1 MIIKTEI
8 IDSFLEHGNLNMVKD
23 HWIYHSIIPGRYI
36 FEEPSYV
43 NKELVIHLYEAIQNR
58 LYNFKPL
65 NEGLWHQIF
74 QEMEIPDTTAVY
86 LIAGSPKP
94 YDGFVREDQSG
105 MRCIILDLVR
115 LCTYADRLEEL
126 DYIATDFLTHE
137 LAHVLIS
144 EKYPYY
150 KHSPKVD
157 VLKQLVFDE
166 GIAHFLSYKED
177 VLSLDWHTEQM
188 NNRRESVYQKLR
200 YYLTQKNSLTQEAFL
215 KANTGS
221 FWDKYA
227 SISGMFAVISYCE
240 QGGKLEELLDKGP
253 DVLIEIIEK
262 GI

>member
-8 IDSFLEHGNLNMVKD
+8 IDSFLEHGNLDSVKD
-23 HWIYHSIIPGRYI
+23 HWIYHSIVPGQYT
-36 FEEPSYV
+36 FEEPLYV
-43 NKELVIHLYEAIQNR
+43 NKELLVHLYETIQNR

-65 NEGLWHQIF
+65 NEALWHQVF
-74 QEMEIPDTTAVY
+74 GDMQIPDTTAIY

-94 YDGFVREDQSG
+94 YDGVVREDQSG

-115 LCTYADRLEEL
+115 LCTYADSLEEL
-126 DYIATDFLTHE
+126 DFIAADFLTHE
-137 LAHVLIS
+137 LSHVLMS
-144 EKYPYY
+144 QRYPYS
-150 KHSPKVD
+150 KHLPKVN

-177 VLSLDWHTEQM
+177 VLSLDWHTDKM

-200 YYLTQKNSLTQEAFL
+200 YYLTQEYALTPEAFS

-253 DVLIEIIEK
+253 NALLEIIEK